1 MDKDILFKLTECA
14 QQAQPADIITL
25 VGTPPDKHN
34 AAGSTLVITADY
46 TGGRLIDEAFTRLVI
61 DKVTATAIPWT
72 KPLLFEITYAG
83 NQYRL
88 FWDKLSRR
96 RSALVLGAG
105 HISQPLTEFLAKV
118 GYAVTVVD
126 DRPDF
131 ANRTRFPQAEQVVCR
146 QFGRALT
153 ELALAG
159 FGAIII
165 VTRGHRSD
173 MECIRAVITQPAAY
187 IGMIG
192 SQGRVRGAMK
202 TLLEEGFD
210 REAVDRLRA
219 PIGLDI
225 GAETPE
231 EIALSIVAE
240 MVAVDRNANCRP
252 LSDKWRYKHG

>member
-1 MDKDILFKLTECA
+1 MDKDIFLKLAECA
-14 QQAQPADIITL
+14 QQAQPAEIITL
-25 VGTPPDKHN
+25 VGTPPDKHC
-34 AAGSTLVITADY
+34 AAGSMLIIIAGH
-46 TGGRLIDEAFTRLVI
+46 TGGCLIDEAFTRLVI
-61 DKVTATAIPWT
+61 DKVTATPWT
-72 KPLLFEITYAG
+72 KPSLFEVAYAG

-146 QFGRALT
+146 PFGRALT
-153 ELALAG
+153 ELELAG
-159 FGAIII
+159 FGAIIV

-202 TLLEEGFD
+202 SLLEEGFD
-210 REAVDRLRA
+210 HEVVDRLRA

-252 LSDKWRYKHG
+252 LSDKWRCKHG